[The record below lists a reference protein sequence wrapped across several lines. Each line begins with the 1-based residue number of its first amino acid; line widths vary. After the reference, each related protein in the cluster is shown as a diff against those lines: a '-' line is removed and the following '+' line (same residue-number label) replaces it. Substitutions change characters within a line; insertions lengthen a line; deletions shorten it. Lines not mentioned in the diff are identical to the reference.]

1 MEDFSKRLK
10 EALNKKKMKPT
21 ELASRMK
28 LNKGII
34 SNYLSGK
41 YKPRQDRLDLIA
53 TILGV
58 DVVWLMGSELFTFLI
73 YIQCILTL
81 FYRTC
86 MLLVVCQ
93 FVYSFMLNCP
103 KTVLKLHKK
112 REGII
117 TPLFALF
124 HKL

>member
-21 ELASRMK
+21 ELASRLK

-53 TILGV
+53 AILGV
-58 DVVWLMGSELFTFLI
+58 DVVWLMGYDVEDKELINLI
-73 YIQCILTL
+73 NKYYSLLTEEDK
-81 FYRTC
+81 
-86 MLLVVCQ
+86 
-93 FVYSFMLNCP
+93 NDI
-103 KTVLKLHKK
+103 K
-112 REGII
+112 RII
-117 TPLFALF
+117 YDRVIGSGTIM
-124 HKL
+124 

>member
-10 EALNKKKMKPT
+10 EALNKKKMKPA
-21 ELASRMK
+21 ELASRLQ

-58 DVVWLMGSELFTFLI
+58 DVVWLMGYDVEDKELINLI
-73 YIQCILTL
+73 NKYYSLLTEEDK
-81 FYRTC
+81 
-86 MLLVVCQ
+86 
-93 FVYSFMLNCP
+93 NDI
-103 KTVLKLHKK
+103 K
-112 REGII
+112 RII
-117 TPLFALF
+117 YDRVIGSGTIM
-124 HKL
+124 